1 MIEEIDV
8 LESKEKSAL
17 SKVCYQFTKR
27 SFDIVCSLLGC
38 LVLLPIALV
47 VKVMYMISGDFN
59 SIFYT
64 QKRIGKDGKEFNFYK
79 FRTMVPNAD
88 EVLKKLLKQKK
99 YKKQWESHHKI
110 DNDPRI
116 TKIGKILRKTSLD
129 ELPQLINVLKS
140 DMSLIG
146 PRPLVPGELD
156 EHKGNHKIYE
166 SVKPG
171 ITGWWASHGRSA
183 LTYQERLKLEYYYV
197 QNQSLTLDIKCM
209 FATVMAVLKKTGAK

>member
-8 LESKEKSAL
+8 LEAKEKSVV
-17 SKVCYQFTKR
+17 SKICYQFTKR
-27 SFDIVCSLLGC
+27 SFDVVCSLLGC

-47 VKVMYMISGDFN
+47 VKVMYMINGDFN

-64 QKRIGKDGKEFNFYK
+64 QKRIGKDGKEFKFYK

>member
-17 SKVCYQFTKR
+17 SKFCYQFTKR
-27 SFDIVCSLLGC
+27 SFDVVCSLLGC

-197 QNQSLTLDIKCM
+197 QNQSLMLDIKCV

>member
-27 SFDIVCSLLGC
+27 SFDVVCSLLGC

-146 PRPLVPGELD
+146 PRPLVPGELE

>member
-27 SFDIVCSLLGC
+27 SFDVVCSLLGC

-47 VKVMYMISGDFN
+47 VKVMYMINGDFN

>member
-8 LESKEKSAL
+8 LEAKEKSAL

-27 SFDIVCSLLGC
+27 SFDVVCSLLGC

-47 VKVMYMISGDFN
+47 VKVMYMINGDFN

-64 QKRIGKDGKEFNFYK
+64 QKRIGKDGKEFKFYK

-110 DNDPRI
+110 DKDPRI

>member
-197 QNQSLTLDIKCM
+197 QNQSLKLDIKCM
-209 FATVMAVLKKTGAK
+209 FATIMAVLKKTGAK

>member
-8 LESKEKSAL
+8 LEAKEKSAL

-27 SFDIVCSLLGC
+27 SFDVVCSLLGC

-47 VKVMYMISGDFN
+47 VKVMYMINGDFN

-110 DNDPRI
+110 DKDPRI

-197 QNQSLTLDIKCM
+197 QNQSLMLDIKCM

>member
-8 LESKEKSAL
+8 LESKEKSIV
-17 SKVCYQFTKR
+17 SKFCYQFTKR
-27 SFDIVCSLLGC
+27 SFDVVCSLLGC

-47 VKVMYMISGDFN
+47 VKVMYMINGDFN

-64 QKRIGKDGKEFNFYK
+64 QKRIGKDGKEFKFYK

-209 FATVMAVLKKTGAK
+209 FATVMAVIKKTGAK

>member
-47 VKVMYMISGDFN
+47 VKVMYMINGDFN

-64 QKRIGKDGKEFNFYK
+64 QKRIGKDGKEFKFYK

-197 QNQSLTLDIKCM
+197 QNQSLTLDIKCV

>member
-8 LESKEKSAL
+8 LESKEKSIV
-17 SKVCYQFTKR
+17 SKFCYQFTKR
-27 SFDIVCSLLGC
+27 SFDVVCSLLGC

-47 VKVMYMISGDFN
+47 VKIMYMINGDFN

-64 QKRIGKDGKEFNFYK
+64 QKRIGKDGKEFKFYK

-110 DNDPRI
+110 DKDPRI

-197 QNQSLTLDIKCM
+197 QNQSLMLDIKCM

>member
-47 VKVMYMISGDFN
+47 VKIMYMISGDFN

-64 QKRIGKDGKEFNFYK
+64 QKRIGKDGKEFKFYK

-88 EVLKKLLKQKK
+88 KVLKKLLKQKK

-197 QNQSLTLDIKCM
+197 QNQSLMLDIKCV

>member
-197 QNQSLTLDIKCM
+197 QNQSLMLDIKCV

>member
-17 SKVCYQFTKR
+17 SKFCYQFTKR

-110 DNDPRI
+110 DKDPRI

-197 QNQSLTLDIKCM
+197 QNQSLMLDIKCM

>member
-8 LESKEKSAL
+8 LEAKEKSVV
-17 SKVCYQFTKR
+17 SKICYQFTKR
-27 SFDIVCSLLGC
+27 SFDVVCSLLGC

-47 VKVMYMISGDFN
+47 VKVMYMINGDFN

-146 PRPLVPGELD
+146 PRPLVPGELE

>member
-1 MIEEIDV
+1 
-8 LESKEKSAL
+8 
-17 SKVCYQFTKR
+17 
-27 SFDIVCSLLGC
+27 
-38 LVLLPIALV
+38 
-47 VKVMYMISGDFN
+47 
-59 SIFYT
+59 
-64 QKRIGKDGKEFNFYK
+64 
-79 FRTMVPNAD
+79 
-88 EVLKKLLKQKK
+88 
-99 YKKQWESHHKI
+99 
-110 DNDPRI
+110 
-116 TKIGKILRKTSLD
+116 
-129 ELPQLINVLKS
+129 
-140 DMSLIG
+140 MSLIG

>member
-17 SKVCYQFTKR
+17 SKFCYQFTKR
-27 SFDIVCSLLGC
+27 SFDVVCSLLGC

-47 VKVMYMISGDFN
+47 VKIMYMISGDFN

-64 QKRIGKDGKEFNFYK
+64 QKRIGKDGKEFKFYK

-88 EVLKKLLKQKK
+88 KVLKKLLKQKK

-197 QNQSLTLDIKCM
+197 QNQSLMLDIKCV

>member
-8 LESKEKSAL
+8 LEAKEKSIV

-197 QNQSLTLDIKCM
+197 QNQSLMLDIKCV
-209 FATVMAVLKKTGAK
+209 FATVMAVIKKTGAK

>member
-197 QNQSLTLDIKCM
+197 QNQSLMLDIKCV
-209 FATVMAVLKKTGAK
+209 FATVMAVIKKTGAK